1 MKIIFKQIKKD
12 NKIVTE
18 EPLFAWNDSSY
29 KNTSLETILENMNN
43 LSDENTC
50 VFSLYAG
57 NHEFED
63 CPPRYERSET
73 KNIEILVKIVNKH
86 IEEILKTG
94 EYYSNFDEIA
104 ELLNKEVKAE
114 NVRYEMFRVRGKLK

>member
-1 MKIIFKQIKKD
+1 MQIIFKRIKKD
-12 NKIVTE
+12 NKIVT

-29 KNTSLETILENMNN
+29 KSTSLETILENMNN

-50 VFSLYAG
+50 IFALYAG

-73 KNIEILVKIVNKH
+73 KDIEILVKIIDNHVK
-86 IEEILKTG
+86 EILKTG
-94 EYYSNFDEIA
+94 ERYSNFDEIA